1 MKQIHVPGI
10 QYKISLYRGFM
21 KIFYFE
27 KEIYIERPVAEV
39 FDFFSRAENLEKVT
53 PPQLQFQILTPLPIV
68 MKAGTIIDYK
78 LKVHHIPLSWQ
89 TEISE
94 WDPPYRFTDIQVRGP
109 YRKWIHQHIFEN
121 SGSGTRMKDLLEYAI
136 PGGILSSIINH
147 LLVRKDIES
156 IFQFREKR
164 YREIFQIETDN

>member
-1 MKQIHVPGI
+1 MKT
-10 QYKISLYRGFM
+10 
-21 KIFYFE
+21 FYFE
-27 KEIYIERPVAEV
+27 KDIYIERPVSEV

-53 PPQLQFQILTPLPIV
+53 PSQLQFQILTPLPII

-78 LKVHHIPLSWQ
+78 LKLHRIPLSWK

-94 WDPPYRFTDIQVRGP
+94 WDPPHRFTDIQVKGP

-121 SGSGTRMKDLLEYAI
+121 SGSGTRMKDMLEYAI
-136 PGGILSSIINH
+136 PAGFLSSFINQ

-156 IFQFREKR
+156 IFRYREKK
-164 YREIFQIETDN
+164 YREIFQIPTDHQ